1 MVVKTMKIWA
11 ISDPHFS
18 FGTEKP
24 MDIFGGAWENHVDK
38 FITNW
43 NNVVGDEDIVL
54 VAGDISWAMKLDEA
68 KVDLNKLG
76 ELKGTKIIIKGNH
89 EYWWKSIS
97 SVRSILPSSIKA
109 LQNDSL
115 KIGKYIFCGTRGWNV
130 EEANKPY
137 TENDEKI
144 YNRELERLKLTL
156 KSMEVQREAGDIVIA
171 MIHFPPFNSKYSDSG
186 FTKLFEEYKV
196 DKVVYG
202 HIHESNGRMVQKI
215 VKNDVEYY
223 LTSCDYLNMMPILLV
238 EE

>member
-1 MVVKTMKIWA
+1 MKIWA

-18 FGTEKP
+18 FGCDKP
-24 MDIFGGAWENHVDK
+24 MDIFGGAWENHIEK

-43 NNVVGDEDIVL
+43 NEVISSDDIVL

-68 KVDLNKLG
+68 KVDLDELGKLN
-76 ELKGTKIIIKGNH
+76 GTKIIIKGNH

-97 SVRSILPSSIKA
+97 SVRSILPESVKA

-130 EEANKPY
+130 PEPNKDW

-144 YNRELERLKLTL
+144 YLREQERLKLTL
-156 KSMEVQREAGDIVIA
+156 KSTAVQRKEGDKVIA
-171 MIHFPPFNSKYSDSG
+171 MIHFPPFNSRLEESG

-196 DKVVYG
+196 DIVVYG
-202 HIHESNGRMVQKI
+202 HIHESNARAMSKI
-215 VKNDVEYY
+215 EKNGVEYY
-223 LTSCDYLNMMPILLV
+223 LTSCDFLKMKPLMIV
-238 EE
+238 ED